1 MLVFAKERLVFLA
14 VPKTGT
20 TAYEEAL
27 APHASLVVR
36 DPPELKHAP
45 IWRYNR
51 FFRPMLEKFAGE
63 METLAVVREPES
75 WLGSW
80 YRYRRRPFTRGR
92 PVSTE
97 GLGFD
102 DFVRGY
108 LSDPQP
114 AWARV
119 GSQAAFLA
127 PRPNGTAPDH
137 LFRYEAPEAL
147 LDFLESRLGVRPAP
161 ARRNVSPEAPMEL
174 AAETRAA
181 LRRACAADYALWEGL
196 GGG

>member
-1 MLVFAKERLVFLA
+1 MLVFAKQGLVFLA

-20 TAYEEAL
+20 TAYAEAL

-63 METLAVVREPES
+63 METIAVVREPES

-80 YRYRRRPFTRGR
+80 YRYRRRPFTRGK

-97 GLGFD
+97 RLGFD
-102 DFVRGY
+102 AFVQGY
-108 LSDPQP
+108 LSEPQP

-119 GSQAAFLA
+119 GSQSAFLA
-127 PRPNGTAPDH
+127 PRRNGTAADH
-137 LFRYEAPEAL
+137 VFRYEAPGSL
-147 LDFLESRLGVRPAP
+147 LDFLEARLGVRPAP
-161 ARRNVSPEAPMEL
+161 ARRNVSPEAPLEL
-174 AAETRAA
+174 APTTRAA
-181 LRRACAADYALWEGL
+181 LREVCAEDYALWEGSR
-196 GGG
+196 